1 MSKLIMFIF
10 CIASVNAG
18 ENQEISFTYGILG
31 QLKSNT
37 DSTVI
42 LSDSSVIHTGDRV
55 RINIGYLRESNF
67 LLIFKSS
74 ENTFDILYPDSQK
87 KKLQSNNAVIQDT
100 IYATALSWTGFSE
113 PPGDET
119 FYLINSKTSLTEMN
133 NLVSR
138 YNKAP
143 DKAKVKLAN
152 RIQGQI
158 DALDPNIKGD
168 LALIPSRLD
177 EPMTGGVAFRGEDDE
192 TLKDMSLTHICNGFN
207 GIAFQKIILIHR

>member
-1 MSKLIMFIF
+1 MFIF

>member
-10 CIASVNAG
+10 CIVSVIAG
-18 ENQEISFTYGILG
+18 ENQAISFTYGILG
-31 QLKSNT
+31 QLKSNP

-55 RINIGYLRESNF
+55 RINIGYPMDSDF
-67 LLIFKSS
+67 LLIFKDSQG
-74 ENTFDILYPDSQK
+74 EFDIFYPDPSK
-87 KKLQSNNAVIQDT
+87 KGSKPNETAEQDT
-100 IYATALSWTGFSE
+100 IYATALSWAQFSD
-113 PPGDET
+113 PPGYET
-119 FYLINSKTSLTEMN
+119 FYLINSKTSLNEMN
-133 NLVSR
+133 DLVRR
-138 YNKAP
+138 YKQAP
-143 DKAKVKLAN
+143 DKAKLKLAN

-177 EPMTGGVAFRGEDDE
+177 EPMAGGVAFRGEDDE

>member
-1 MSKLIMFIF
+1 MFIF

-100 IYATALSWTGFSE
+100 IYATALSWTEFSE

>member
-10 CIASVNAG
+10 CIVSVIAG
-18 ENQEISFTYGILG
+18 ENQAISFTYGILG
-31 QLKSNT
+31 QLKSNP

-74 ENTFDILYPDSQK
+74 ENTFDIFYPDSQK
-87 KKLQSNNAVIQDT
+87 KRLNSNNAVIQDT
-100 IYATALSWTGFSE
+100 IYATALSWSGFSD

-143 DKAKVKLAN
+143 NKAKVKLAN

-177 EPMTGGVAFRGEDDE
+177 EPMAGGVAFRGEDDE

>member
-1 MSKLIMFIF
+1 MFIF

-37 DSTVI
+37 DSTVM